1 VLELVVTVGLGLAVG
16 GAVAWVVARGHYAA
30 AAASER
36 ETLRARLAA
45 SETLGDELRKQLTQR
60 DLEISELRAAGET
73 QRALRVE
80 AETRADEA
88 RRSAEEQKRL
98 VDDARE
104 RLAETFKALSADALR
119 QSNTAFLELAR
130 EAIEGQL
137 GRRQEAIDGLV
148 KPLTDT
154 LRRYE
159 TQVQALEASRQKA
172 YGSLEEQLRALSQN
186 SEQLQRET
194 GALVS
199 ALRQPHVRGRW
210 GEITLHRVV
219 ELAGMAQ
226 HCDYAEQVTIEGE
239 SGRARP
245 DMVVRLP
252 GGRQIVVDAKVPL
265 AGYLDAASARTAEE
279 RQVALVRHAQ
289 QLRQHMTT
297 LASKAYWEQFEH
309 GPEMVVMFIPAE
321 SFVAAAVEIDASL
334 IEDGM
339 ARRVVVATPTTLVAL
354 LHATAYG
361 WRQEQIAENAAKI
374 SDLGRDLYDRI
385 RTLAAHF
392 DDLGDKLGKATTAFN
407 RAVGSMESRVLPAAR
422 RFRELGAAAGTE
434 IRTLEGIDE
443 QPRQLPLDG
452 ANS

>member
-1 VLELVVTVGLGLAVG
+1 VLELAIGALVGALVAGLVSWFLARAHVG
-16 GAVAWVVARGHYAA
+16 AA
-30 AAASER
+30 AAAER
-36 ETLRARLAA
+36 ETLRTRLAVA
-45 SETLGDELRKQLTQR
+45 ETMGDELRKQLTQR
-60 DLEISELRAAGET
+60 ELDVAELRASAEG

-80 AETRADEA
+80 AETRAEEA
-88 RRSAEEQKRL
+88 RRGAEEQKRL
-98 VDDARE
+98 VNEARE
-104 RLAETFKALSADALR
+104 RLGESFKALSADALR

-130 EAIEGQL
+130 EALESQL

-148 KPLTDT
+148 KPLAET

-172 YGSLEEQLRALSQN
+172 YGSLEEQLRTLTQN
-186 SEQLQRET
+186 SDQLHRET

-199 ALRQPHVRGRW
+199 ALRKPHVRGRW

-219 ELAGMAQ
+219 ELAGMTQ
-226 HCDYAEQVTIEGE
+226 HCDYAEQVSVEGE
-239 SGRARP
+239 GGRARP

-265 AGYLDAASARTAEE
+265 AAYLDAEEARSAEARQTA
-279 RQVALVRHAQ
+279 VARHAQ

-309 GPEMVVMFIPAE
+309 APEMVVMFIPGE
-321 SFVAAAVEIDASL
+321 SFVVAAVEIDASL

-361 WRQEQIAENAAKI
+361 WRQEQIAENAARI
-374 SDLGRDLYDRI
+374 SELGRDLYDRI

-422 RFRELGAAAGTE
+422 RFRELGAAAGAE

-443 QPRQLPLDG
+443 QPRQLPLPPSG
-452 ANS
+452 

>member
-1 VLELVVTVGLGLAVG
+1 MLELVIGLVVGALVAG
-16 GAVAWVVARGHYAA
+16 GAIWLLARAHFGAA
-30 AAASER
+30 AAAER
-36 ETLRARLAA
+36 ETLRTRLVAA
-45 SETLGDELRKQLTQR
+45 ETLSDELRKQLSQR
-60 DLEISELRAAGET
+60 ELEVAEVRAAAET
-73 QRALRVE
+73 QRGLRVE

-104 RLAETFKALSADALR
+104 RLGETFKALSVDALR

-130 EAIEGQL
+130 EALDGQL
-137 GRRQEAIDGLV
+137 GRRQEAMDGLV
-148 KPLTDT
+148 KPLAET

-159 TQVQALEASRQKA
+159 AQVQELEASRQKA
-172 YGSLEEQLRALSQN
+172 YGSLEEQLRTLTQN

-210 GEITLHRVV
+210 GELTLHRVV

-226 HCDYAEQVTIEGE
+226 HCDYGEQVTVQGEG
-239 SGRARP
+239 GRARP

-265 AGYLDAASARTAEE
+265 AAYLDAAAARTPED
-279 RQVALVRHAQ
+279 RQAAISRHAQ

-297 LASKAYWEQFEH
+297 LAGKAYWEQFEH
-309 GPEMVVMFIPAE
+309 APEMVVMFIPGE

-374 SDLGRDLYDRI
+374 SELGRDLYDRI

-422 RFRELGAAAGTE
+422 RFRELGAAAGAE

-443 QPRQLPLDG
+443 QPRQLPLPPSG
-452 ANS
+452 